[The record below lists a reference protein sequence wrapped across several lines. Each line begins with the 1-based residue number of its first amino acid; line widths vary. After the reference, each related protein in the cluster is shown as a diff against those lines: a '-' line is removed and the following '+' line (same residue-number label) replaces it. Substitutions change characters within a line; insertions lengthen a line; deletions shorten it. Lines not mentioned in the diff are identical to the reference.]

1 MKKYI
6 SKIVPLL
13 LSFFV
18 SIGLS
23 AQESNEDE
31 SLDGSAA
38 QKKKRFHMGLY
49 VGSYFAN
56 NATAHVYDGYGY
68 DLGGAP
74 NNFQTSFMYTKIIN
88 QYGGYFG
95 QPDYIAEALGVQH
108 GEWTFNESD
117 MPVNMRYN
125 VAFLVGLNGR
135 LAVSENGAI
144 LLHANASKLS
154 ISGNFTIS
162 TIPQLNANQLQKSVR
177 TFGIKG
183 GEQRILFQAG
193 YQHLAG
199 EADQKINFLVEGGL
213 NVTLAKFDNNVIQI
227 NNLLIDLTTYYDP
240 YQPNATATARRPGG
254 VGFGAF
260 AGAGFNFNVNA
271 KTQVQLLYNPSMEQ
285 VKVEQNPPYKLQ
297 HALGLR
303 LYYGL

>member
-1 MKKYI
+1 MKKVKLVFSLCLVIYFLAGKSTI
-6 SKIVPLL
+6 
-13 LSFFV
+13 
-18 SIGLS
+18 
-23 AQESNEDE
+23 AQSTEEEEEQVGPELKS
-31 SLDGSAA
+31 
-38 QKKKRFHMGLY
+38 KRFHIGLY

-56 NATAHVYDGYGY
+56 NETADVYDGYGY

-74 NNFQTSFMYTKIIN
+74 NNFLNSFMYTKIIN
-88 QYGGYFG
+88 QYGGFFG

-125 VAFLVGLNGR
+125 VAFLVGINGR
-135 LAVSENGAI
+135 IKVSEMGSI

-177 TFGIKG
+177 TFAIKG

-193 YQHLAG
+193 YQHMTG
-199 EADQKINFLVEGGL
+199 EASQKINFLVEGGL
-213 NVTLAKFDNNVIQI
+213 NVTLAKFDDNVIQI
-227 NNLLIDLTTYYDP
+227 NNLLIDITTYFDP
-240 YQPNATATARRPGG
+240 LQPNATATARRPGG

-260 AGAGFNFNVNA
+260 GGAGLNFNVNS
-271 KTQVQLLYNPSMEQ
+271 KTQVQLLYTPTLEQ
-285 VKVEQNPPYKLQ
+285 VKVELNPSYKLQ
-297 HALGLR
+297 NALGLR
-303 LYYGL
+303 LYYSL